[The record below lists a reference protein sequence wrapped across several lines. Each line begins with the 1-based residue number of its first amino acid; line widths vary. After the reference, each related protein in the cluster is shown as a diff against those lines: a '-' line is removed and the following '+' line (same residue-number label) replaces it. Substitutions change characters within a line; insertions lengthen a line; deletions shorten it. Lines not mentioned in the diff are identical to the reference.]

1 MADVT
6 RSTHTTIVLDEW
18 ESHLL
23 GSFLSCHTPLG
34 VELSGHSVALLE
46 ALKLT
51 GTPASD
57 EGMKALIEKLIQ
69 RLYP

>member
-1 MADVT
+1 MADIT
-6 RSTHTTIVLDEW
+6 RDEHTTIVLTQW

-23 GSFLSCHTPLG
+23 GSFLSRYTPLG
-34 VELSGHSVALLE
+34 VELSGHSDALLE

-51 GTPASD
+51 GTPESED
-57 EGMKALIEKLIQ
+57 QMVDLVEKLIQ

>member
-1 MADVT
+1 MAHIMKDGHV
-6 RSTHTTIVLDEW
+6 TIVLDQW
-18 ESHLL
+18 ETHLL
-23 GSFLSCHTPLG
+23 GSFLSYHTPLG
-34 VELSGHSVALLE
+34 VELSGHGPATLE

-57 EGMKALIEKLIQ
+57 EGMKALIEELIQ

>member
-23 GSFLSCHTPLG
+23 GSFLSHHTPLG

-51 GTPASD
+51 GGPTY
-57 EGMKALIEKLIQ
+57 EKGMQRLVGELIG